1 MQLKAVLVKIGIGVS
16 LSMAVTFSHAYVNCE
31 DVDYE
36 NSDYHSNMEKLATQA
51 RLPDNYYNRYHQSA
65 VSDLCNGDEESLEG
79 AIDYGYVKRSEVEA
93 LRESLGLDKRSNVG
107 GSYQY
112 SRQTFSRLG
121 LSSAASDNIAQFY
134 TKKIDSQCG
143 QLAKSALEGN
153 PRAIEEL
160 QASPS
165 YCIWNY
171 D

>member
-1 MQLKAVLVKIGIGVS
+1 MQLQAALVKISIGIT
-16 LSMAVTFSHAYVNCE
+16 LSMAVTVSHAYISCE

-36 NSDYHSNMEKLATQA
+36 NNDYHSNMEKLATQA

-65 VSDLCNGDEESLEG
+65 VSDLCNGDEESLED
-79 AIDYGYVKRSEVEA
+79 AIDYGYVKRSEVES

-112 SRQTFSRLG
+112 SRQTFNRLG
-121 LSSAASDNIAQFY
+121 LSSSASDNIAQFY
-134 TKKIDSQCG
+134 TKEIDSQCG
-143 QLAKSALEGN
+143 QLAKRALEGN

-160 QASPS
+160 HASPG